1 MESEVRSLREEIRQT
16 KPFPSLELEVFL
28 ALLRTSGVL
37 EQKQAHALRAH
48 GLTGTQYN
56 TLRILRGAGDAALTC
71 SDIGE
76 RLVTPGPDV
85 TRILDRLEG
94 RGLVRRQRDLDD
106 RRVVRARIT
115 EKGLQVLTALDGPI
129 ERNMLEILGH
139 MGTEK
144 LKSLLAL
151 LSEARHPPA

>member
-1 MESEVRSLREEIRQT
+1 MEAEAMSLREEIRQT

-28 ALLRTSGVL
+28 AVLRTSGVL

-56 TLRILRGAGDAALTC
+56 TLRILRGAGERALTC

-85 TRILDRLEG
+85 TRILDRLEN
-94 RGLVRRQRDLDD
+94 RGLVRRQRDEDD

-115 EKGLQVLTALDGPI
+115 EKGLEVLAALDAPI
-129 ERNMLEILGH
+129 ERNMVEILGH
-139 MGTEK
+139 MGAEK
-144 LKSLLAL
+144 LRTLLSLLA
-151 LSEARHPPA
+151 EARNP

>member
-1 MESEVRSLREEIRQT
+1 MDLDVESLQQEIRQT

-28 ALLRTSGVL
+28 AVLRTGGVL
-37 EQKQAHALRAH
+37 EQKQAQALRAH

-56 TLRILRGAGDAALTC
+56 TLRILRGAGSSALTC

-85 TRILDRLEG
+85 TRILDRLEN
-94 RGLVRRQRDLDD
+94 RGLVGRQRDVDD
-106 RRVVRARIT
+106 RRVVRAAIT
-115 EKGLQVLTALDGPI
+115 EKGLQVLAALDGPI

-139 MGTEK
+139 MGPEK
-144 LKSLLAL
+144 LRALLGL
-151 LSEARHPPA
+151 LSEARHPPG